1 MDYQVIL
8 VENNRLML
16 ERLSSVIRGTSGF
29 SLAARYQQAG
39 DALGQSAMFKPNIIL
54 LDIDEKGNL
63 GLVPEFASAFPGA
76 AILCIS
82 SHWDAKESDQIAQAG
97 AKGYLVKPFSSE
109 ELTEAV
115 QTFSKSG
122 MAQGSEVL
130 AFFSPKGKSGKT
142 TLIANLAMSLA
153 ARSGEPVGIID
164 ADLQFGDMAVFFNLE
179 PKSTIVEATRDV
191 KFLSPITLNPYFMAV
206 PEAENIRVLCGT
218 KKPEFA
224 EMVEIAPFEDL
235 VRMAQS
241 LFRYVLI
248 DLPPGF
254 NPISI
259 AAAELADTTYMVA
272 MVGGGFEVLHMKRA
286 LDVFKAWPDYEQ
298 RVKTI
303 FTRVSPCTEKEREL
317 LEQELGYPVSSIMP
331 NEYLLV
337 SAAANSGRMA
347 VDVQPDTP
355 LSKNIN
361 RLSKDIMGRR
371 IQWGA
376 P

>member
-1 MDYQVIL
+1 MEYQVIL
-8 VENNRLML
+8 IENDRPTM
-16 ERLSSVIRGTSGF
+16 ERLSGVISGTRGF
-29 SLAARYQQAG
+29 KLAARYQRAG
-39 DALGQSAMFKPNIIL
+39 DALGQSAMFKPNVVL
-54 LDIDEKGNL
+54 LDLDVKGNL
-63 GLVPEFASAFPGA
+63 ALIPEFVSSFPDA
-76 AILCIS
+76 ALICVS
-82 SHWDAKESDQIAQAG
+82 SHWNAADAEQMVQAG
-97 AKGYLVKPFSSE
+97 AKGFLVKPFSGE
-109 ELTEAV
+109 ELTQAV
-115 QTFSKSG
+115 QTFGKNG
-122 MAQGSEVL
+122 MTRGSEVL

-179 PKSTIVEATRDV
+179 PKSTIVEATRDI
-191 KFLSPITLNPYFMAV
+191 KFLSPVTLNSYFVPV

-218 KKPEFA
+218 KMPEFA
-224 EMVEIAPFEDL
+224 EMVEIAPFEDM

-254 NPISI
+254 NPISV
-259 AAAELADTTYMVA
+259 AASELADTTYMVA
-272 MVGGGFEVLHMKRA
+272 MVGGGYEVLHMKRA
-286 LDVFKAWPDYEQ
+286 LEVFKAWPDCES

-303 FTRVSPCTEKEREL
+303 FTRVSPCTDQERRVLEKE
-317 LEQELGYPVSSIMP
+317 LEYPISAILP

-347 VDVQPDTP
+347 VDIQPDTP
-355 LSKNIN
+355 LSVQIS

-371 IQWGA
+371 NRVGEQ
-376 P
+376 